1 MCVCVCDF
9 KKIPRYLCLEHT
21 STHHFTP
28 TERMKP
34 KFCYFIHICAFISSS
49 FILLLWCVCCFCV
62 FFLFFCTSTSSFC
75 LFRLRFHRT
84 QLNTPYISVC
94 MCGAYFSL
102 SVIHGM
108 YWHESQMQ
116 VKTGWSPITPFKCS
130 RHATVE
136 TVSLRA
142 FTRYVPIHLTRLSHS
157 I

>member
-1 MCVCVCDF
+1 MEF
-9 KKIPRYLCLEHT
+9 QQYRYTRLGAHVN
-21 STHHFTP
+21 THNFTLFNWNWWNQSFVK
-28 TERMKP
+28 T
-34 KFCYFIHICAFISSS
+34 YCAFISSS
-49 FILLLWCVCCFCV
+49 FVFLLWCVRFFFSTRCC
-62 FFLFFCTSTSSFC
+62 TSSFC